1 MFMEHTDCM
10 VFTKEDSELLEQ
22 YFDAVG
28 QPPLKVY
35 LLYSGGCPGAP
46 GLMALFFG
54 SLELIWTLHSTVVLL
69 QRSLTC
75 WTLMT

>member
-28 QPPLKVY
+28 QPPKGISVILR
-35 LLYSGGCPGAP
+35 GCPGAP